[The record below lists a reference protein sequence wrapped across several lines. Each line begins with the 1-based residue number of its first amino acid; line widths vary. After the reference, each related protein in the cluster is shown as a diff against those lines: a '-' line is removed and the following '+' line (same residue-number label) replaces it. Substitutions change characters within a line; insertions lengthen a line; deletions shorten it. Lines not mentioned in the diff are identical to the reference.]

1 MADLTILDNVK
12 LALRVSTDAYDEE
25 LTDLIAAA
33 QADLGIA
40 GVIVPETLTPIVNV
54 AIKTY
59 CKLHFGEPD
68 DYDRLKTSYDEQKA
82 QLSMATGYTNWR
94 PWLTEEA

>member
-12 LALRVSTDAYDEE
+12 LALRVSTDVYDDE

-40 GVIVPETLTPIVNV
+40 GVIVPAELTPIVNV

-68 DYDRLKTSYDEQKA
+68 NYDRLKQSYDEQKA
-82 QLSMATGYTNWR
+82 QLSMATGYTNWT
-94 PWLTEEA
+94 PWLEEA